1 MGMDNNVYQVYS
13 YMTNRA
19 ISICSSKKQEH
30 FRAITELTVSKLIQ
44 TTQSQLQSVQETFKN
59 QRRLN
64 DMGLENTKALIIE
77 KNIIEETDK
86 HLVDIS
92 KTTNQISTILKK
104 QKKDIDKSHLAVLN
118 DVEKIADDL
127 KKSHEELIIQYN
139 QSLEFLEN
147 FKGVLQTLSHIANH
161 IKNYVQNCFLLL
173 EEVGI
178 ETSEE
183 NIAFICINLLY
194 FVSGMVF
201 LLFINATNTCKNI
214 FIGLIV
220 FNSISQIFNIEIP
233 LIPLNV
239 FMWAAYGGLYI
250 LFSLQ
255 R

>member
-1 MGMDNNVYQVYS
+1 MDNNVYQVYN

-44 TTQSQLQSVQETFKN
+44 TTQNQLQAVQETFKN

-64 DMGLENTKALIIE
+64 EIGLENSKALVKE

-104 QKKDIDKSHLAVLN
+104 QKKDINTSHLAVLN

-127 KKSHEELIIQYN
+127 KKSHEELIKQYN

-147 FKGVLQTLSHIANH
+147 FKGVLQTLSHVANH
-161 IKNYVQNCFLLL
+161 IRSYIQKCFLLL

-178 ETSEE
+178 NTSEE
-183 NIAFICINLLY
+183 NIAFICMNLLY
-194 FVSGMVF
+194 
-201 LLFINATNTCKNI
+201 C
-214 FIGLIV
+214 LI
-220 FNSISQIFNIEIP
+220 SS
-233 LIPLNV
+233 
-239 FMWAAYGGLYI
+239 
-250 LFSLQ
+250 S
-255 R
+255 